1 MKWALIGLMLSALS
15 TSCVDQEVRLT
26 REQLNLVD
34 SLFLAERKIWLDRL
48 GDSCSVIREA
58 HFDVWVDSMQQDRLE
73 DIEKML
79 GL

>member
-1 MKWALIGLMLSALS
+1 MGQ
-15 TSCVDQEVRLT
+15 SCVDQEVHLT

-34 SLFLAERKIWLDRL
+34 SLFLEERKLWLGRL
-48 GDSCSVIREA
+48 EDSCASIRKA
-58 HFDVWVDSMQQDRLE
+58 HFNTWVDSMQQDRLR